1 MIKSKIL
8 ITDDKKQ
15 LTRQSINHI
24 VKNKELRVKTDKIVS
39 SKNSKKN
46 SDIVIMNM
54 PFINN

>member
-24 VKNKELRVKTDKIVS
+24 VKNKELRVKTNKIIS